1 MTACLSCGF
10 AMSSTCRT
18 RRYREVGLPYVTL
31 VNVEIR
37 WCRRCR
43 TRELVTPSI
52 ETLHRLIARAI
63 VAQPAVLTTDAIRFL
78 RTWLDLSRDDLAL
91 AIGVRRETAFR
102 WERRDGPCRMTRRAD
117 RLLRLLV
124 ANHDPI
130 EQFPVQLLTAE
141 PEDAPRRITLSAPYW
156 ERTT

>member
-1 MTACLSCGF
+1 
-10 AMSSTCRT
+10 MSSTRRT

-37 WCRRCR
+37 RCRRCR
-43 TRELVTPSI
+43 RHELVTPSI

-63 VAQPAVLTTDAIRFL
+63 VAQPAMLTPDAIRFL
-78 RTWLDLSRDDLAL
+78 RTWLGLSRDDLAL
-91 AIGVRRETAFR
+91 VMGVRRETAFR
-102 WERRDGPCRMTRRAD
+102 WERRDDPCRMTPSAE

-130 EQFPVQLLTAE
+130 EQFPVQLLRAE
-141 PEDAPRRITLSAPYW
+141 PESTPRQIMLSAPYW